1 MPKRKLPCGVTH
13 LDRQT
18 FLDYIESLR
27 ETYHADAYHL
37 LHFNCESSLLRLP
50 STALTRDAR
59 LFAGNTFTNDVLGF
73 LNGGSIPACAFT
85 RALSL
90 LRAAADRLCPADIRN
105 QPSELMAT
113 PFGQQMRPVI
123 EQMFVGRRTPSAG
136 DTVNNLMPQLGIQPP
151 PETAREPDLQSV
163 ASNLQ
168 IITSAASLRSLLAG
182 SPAVALMFTSPTCP
196 PCNAIRPHFEALA
209 RQHSRPR
216 ERIEFALVGT
226 HVGEGLTIAQ
236 SSEFG
241 GPVTAT
247 PSFAFFHRGHRI
259 AQCRGA
265 DRAQLEAEID
275 SLARAAYPPHPHAR
289 LAVPAL
295 RKLAG
300 QLDPVTFT
308 PFPPLAKLT
317 AKLEASCPGSSAL
330 PKATVDTLTK
340 RVPSYLAGLPV
351 PSGSA
356 PLPVGLLDAWL
367 PATLTAAQSLPVVDR
382 FPVVDLV
389 RLALARDADRLAAAP
404 SFVAWLP
411 SLVSHLAHDLDLDD
425 PDRPYLLTALRVVSN
440 ALVSSRMTAR
450 LFAPD
455 CLPDVTRLVLRALL
469 DPQDPKMRSA
479 GAGTAW
485 SVVARVYAARVG
497 DGGLSVEVGEQHAL
511 GGQGGEEWEA
521 EMASAVLEAL
531 AKQTESLDGGG
542 SLVIFLGLVLA
553 YASGSPVY
561 RLAATLGLLLFQSP
575 YTDEICALLEVLD
588 VGATLGRKREM
599 CKSGDAV
606 ADLLRDLEAVV
617 RV

>member
-1 MPKRKLPCGVTH
+1 
-13 LDRQT
+13 
-18 FLDYIESLR
+18 
-27 ETYHADAYHL
+27 
-37 LHFNCESSLLRLP
+37 
-50 STALTRDAR
+50 
-59 LFAGNTFTNDVLGF
+59 
-73 LNGGSIPACAFT
+73 
-85 RALSL
+85 
-90 LRAAADRLCPADIRN
+90 
-105 QPSELMAT
+105 MAT
-113 PFGQQMRPVI
+113 PFGQQMRPMI

-151 PETAREPDLQSV
+151 PESAREPDLQSV

-182 SPAVALMFTSPTCP
+182 SPAVTLMFTSPACP

-209 RQHSRPR
+209 RRHAKPR
-216 ERIEFALVGT
+216 ERIEFALVEM
-226 HVGEGLTIAQ
+226 HVGEGSTIAQ

-300 QLDPVTFT
+300 QLEPVTFT

-351 PSGSA
+351 PSA
-356 PLPVGLLDAWL
+356 TVPLPAGLLEAWL
-367 PATLTAAQSLPVVDR
+367 PATLTAAQSLPVADR
-382 FPVVDLV
+382 FPMVDLV
-389 RLALARDADRLAAAP
+389 RLGLARDADRLAAAP

-411 SLVSHLAHDLDLDD
+411 SLISHLAHDLDLDE
-425 PDRPYLLTALRVVSN
+425 PDRPYLLTALRVISN
-440 ALVSSRMTAR
+440 ALVSPRLTAR

-497 DGGLSVEVGEQHAL
+497 NGGLSVEAGKQHAL
-511 GGQGGEEWEA
+511 GSQGGEEWEV
-521 EMASAVLEAL
+521 ELASAVLEAL
-531 AKQTESLDGGG
+531 AKETESLDVGG
-542 SLVIFLGLVLA
+542 SPMSFLGLVSRLRSSLA
-553 YASGSPVY
+553 SPS
-561 RLAATLGLLLFQSP
+561 LGCHP
-575 YTDEICALLEVLD
+575 RPPALPVP
-588 VGATLGRKREM
+588 VLGR
-599 CKSGDAV
+599 
-606 ADLLRDLEAVV
+606 DLCAPGGPGCRSDTRTQARDVQV
-617 RV
+617 GGRGG